1 MTNGAAKVLVLDCV
15 SFEQNVWC
23 SNGMGD
29 KYATKVRWELHL
41 LVPSSSRIFRSGG
54 RTCALTVN
62 RRQRRTHKYE
72 TVRAVLLVHTL
83 ATRACNCQIEGED
96 WTPAGTE
103 KAERVRK

>member
-41 LVPSSSRIFRSGG
+41 RALFLADTLEWRLDMRSD
-54 RTCALTVN
+54 C
-62 RRQRRTHKYE
+62 
-72 TVRAVLLVHTL
+72 
-83 ATRACNCQIEGED
+83 
-96 WTPAGTE
+96 
-103 KAERVRK
+103 